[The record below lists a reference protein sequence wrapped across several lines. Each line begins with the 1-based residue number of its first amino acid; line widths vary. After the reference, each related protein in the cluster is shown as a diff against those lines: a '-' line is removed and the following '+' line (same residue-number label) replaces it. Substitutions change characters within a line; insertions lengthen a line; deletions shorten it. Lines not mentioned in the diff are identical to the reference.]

1 MSTQVTLYWVN
12 RSLDDA
18 KAHESD
24 HTVHSG
30 EQIQN
35 NHNGWYACKRALTRS
50 TRLSWEMIIMFLALN
65 NGIVTKK

>member
-24 HTVHSG
+24 HTIHSG

-50 TRLSWEMIIMFLALN
+50 TRLWEMIIMFLAIN